1 MRLISKIVSRVIW
14 PNLLCSA
21 LLVLPLTVSALPSP
35 SLPNWFVSVEND
47 PKFLS
52 DVGVG
57 ETLELA
63 KQDAFSNMAKSLHSQ
78 VSTTMES
85 AISTSGGAPNKSSFE
100 ENNTSS
106 HIHVSTKAMM
116 LSMMTWTHT
125 TQIDG
130 IFYVRGQITLAEWVA
145 VNQNRLSVYLEQVEK
160 IVSKPNWK
168 LIDYRNSLAL
178 DIESIEALTSM
189 LAPYSFSS
197 NRTRQ
202 TMVALNNKQRDYVTQ
217 HCFSVKKSHD
227 KVTDKY
233 FLPVLESAVH
243 RAGLLVSDD
252 DRCEAISVI
261 ARNDN
266 IAEQQIRTTLLI
278 QIANYESHQMQV
290 VGEGLS
296 YKARLISAA
305 HNLSVM
311 LEKQGG
317 LLPQE

>member
-14 PNLLCSA
+14 PNLLFSA
-21 LLVLPLTVSALPSP
+21 LLVLPLTVSALPSS
-35 SLPNWFVSVEND
+35 SLPSWFTNVEND
-47 PKFLS
+47 PKLVS

-63 KQDAFSNMAKSLHSQ
+63 RQDALSNIAKSLHSQ
-78 VSTTMES
+78 VSATTEINI
-85 AISTSGGAPNKSSFE
+85 ATSGNAPKTTDLAV
-100 ENNTSS
+100 NNTSS
-106 HIHVSTKAMM
+106 HTQVSTKEMA
-116 LSMMTWTHT
+116 LSMVFWTHA
-125 TQIDG
+125 TQIEG

-160 IVSKPNWK
+160 IISKPNWK

-178 DIESIEALTSM
+178 DTESIEALTSM

-197 NRTRQ
+197 NLTRQ
-202 TMVALNNKQRDYVTQ
+202 TMAALNNKQRDYVTQ

-252 DRCEAISVI
+252 DRCEVISVI
-261 ARNDN
+261 ARNDK
-266 IAEQQIRTTLLI
+266 IAEQQIRTTFLI

-317 LLPQE
+317 ILLQE